1 MESDRYIVFEFDPD
15 RPIER
20 PRPQTR
26 GSTRGGVETPVRA
39 KVDVADLTP
48 DQVTDARRKPGV
60 VAAKPMPMT
69 LVRPVATAEAAK
81 PSGVGSEWGIDAV
94 GATDSPF
101 TGDGIKV
108 AVLDTGIDAGHEAFD
123 GAIVTEEDFTGEGNG
138 DNVGHGTHCA
148 GTIAGRDVN
157 GHRIGVAPGVTEI
170 LAGKVLSEQ
179 GGSTESLLRG
189 MQWALDEGAAVISM
203 SLGID
208 FPGYV
213 AYLVD
218 SRGLPVQQATSMAL
232 EEYRS
237 TLQLFGSLA
246 AFIRANTMIGRT
258 AIVVAATGNESERGG
273 SPAYTIAIAPPA
285 ASDGFIGVAALGR
298 QDDGSLGVAYFS
310 NTGPAVAA
318 PGVDI
323 LSAKPGGGYQ
333 LMSGTS
339 MATPH
344 VAGVAAL
351 WAQSLQE
358 STGRL
363 EARDLTSRLL
373 ASGIPVPGLGPGDVG
388 AGLVQAPM

>member
-1 MESDRYIVFEFDPD
+1 MDTERYIVFEFDPKRAAEGD
-15 RPIER
+15 
-20 PRPQTR
+20 PRFR
-26 GSTRGGVETPVRA
+26 TRGGAQVADPPKA

-48 DQVTDARRKPGV
+48 DEVADARNKPGV
-60 VAAKPMPMT
+60 TAAKPMPMT
-69 LVRPVATAEAAK
+69 LVRPVAAATAPTPA
-81 PSGVGSEWGIDAV
+81 SGGVEWGVEAV
-94 GATDSPF
+94 GAAASPY

-108 AVLDTGIDAGHEAFD
+108 AVLDTGIDADHEAFQ
-123 GAIVTEEDFTGEGNG
+123 GAIVTQRDFTGEGDG
-138 DNVGHGTHCA
+138 DQVGHGTHCA

-179 GGSTESLLRG
+179 GGSTESLLKG
-189 MQWALDEGAAVISM
+189 MQWALDEGASVISM

-213 AYLVD
+213 AYLVQNQ
-218 SRGLPVQQATSMAL
+218 GLPVQQATSMAL
-232 EEYRS
+232 QEYRS
-237 TLQLFGSLA
+237 TIQLFGALA
-246 AFIRANTMIGRT
+246 NFIRVNSDIGRT

-273 SPAYTIAIAPPA
+273 NPAYTIAIAPPA
-285 ASDGFIGVAALGR
+285 ASDGFIGVAAVGR
-298 QDDGSLGVAYFS
+298 ESDGSLGVAYFS

-333 LMSGTS
+333 SMSGTS

-351 WAQSLQE
+351 WAQSLLASSGQ
-358 STGRL
+358 L
-363 EARDLTSRLL
+363 DARELTSRLL
-373 ASGIPVPGLGPGDVG
+373 ASGKSLPSLGPSDVG

>member
-1 MESDRYIVFEFDPD
+1 
-15 RPIER
+15 
-20 PRPQTR
+20 
-26 GSTRGGVETPVRA
+26 
-39 KVDVADLTP
+39 VDVADLTP
-48 DQVTDARRKPGV
+48 DEVADARNKPGV
-60 VAAKPMPMT
+60 TAAKPMPMT
-69 LVRPVATAEAAK
+69 LVRPVAAATAPTPA
-81 PSGVGSEWGIDAV
+81 SGGVEWGVEAV
-94 GATDSPF
+94 GAAASPY

-108 AVLDTGIDAGHEAFD
+108 AVLDTGIDADHEAFQ
-123 GAIVTEEDFTGEGNG
+123 GATVTQRDFTGEGDG
-138 DNVGHGTHCA
+138 DQVGHGTHCA

-179 GGSTESLLRG
+179 GGSTESLLKG
-189 MQWALDEGAAVISM
+189 MQWALDEGASVISM

-213 AYLVD
+213 AYLVQNQ
-218 SRGLPVQQATSMAL
+218 GLPVQQATSMAL
-232 EEYRS
+232 QEYRS
-237 TLQLFGSLA
+237 TIQLFGALA
-246 AFIRANTMIGRT
+246 NFIRVNSDIGRT

-273 SPAYTIAIAPPA
+273 NPAYTIAIAPPA
-285 ASDGFIGVAALGR
+285 ASDGFIGVAAVGR
-298 QDDGSLGVAYFS
+298 ESDGSLGVAYFS

-333 LMSGTS
+333 SMSGTS

-351 WAQSLQE
+351 WAQSLLASSGQ
-358 STGRL
+358 L
-363 EARDLTSRLL
+363 DARELTSRLL
-373 ASGIPVPGLGPGDVG
+373 ASGKSLPSLGPSDVG